1 MPLSFFLHEKIH
13 ERAMNDST
21 RCGFACI
28 LGLPNAG
35 KSTLVNALVGSKVS
49 IVSRKSQTTRS
60 RVLGI
65 LMQDDTQIVLV
76 DTPGIFT
83 PKKIMEKAMVQAA
96 WDALDGAD
104 VIVHLVDAS
113 SRDAIESN
121 GIILEK
127 ISAEKPC
134 LLVLNKTDRVNK
146 PDSVCNLAQK
156 MNERFNYA
164 GTFMI
169 SALTKD
175 GISDVLADIA
185 KRLPAGPFL
194 FDPEQ
199 TTDMPMRLIAA
210 EITREKIFENL
221 HQELPYAVFIETESW
236 ENFDDGSVK
245 IDQTVYVQRDSQ
257 KAIVLGKGGN
267 QIKQIGQSSRRE
279 LEEMMGC
286 RVHLKLFVK
295 VKEDWPER
303 AEYLQ
308 LMGLQAPV

>member
-1 MPLSFFLHEKIH
+1 MSGV
-13 ERAMNDST
+13 T

-49 IVSRKSQTTRS
+49 IVSRKTQTTRA

-65 LMQDDTQIVLV
+65 VMQGDTQIVLA

-83 PKKIMEKAMVQAA
+83 PKKTMERAMVQAA
-96 WDALDGAD
+96 WDALEGAD
-104 VIVHLVDAS
+104 IIVHLVDAS
-113 SRDAIESN
+113 ARDAHEAN
-121 GIILEK
+121 DIILEK
-127 ISAEKPC
+127 TGHDKPC

-146 PDSVCNLAQK
+146 PELFALAQK
-156 MNERFNYA
+156 MNERFEYA
-164 GTFMI
+164 ATFMI

-175 GISDVLADIA
+175 GIADVLADIA
-185 KRLPAGPFL
+185 GRLPEGPFL

-199 TTDMPMRLIAA
+199 TTDMPMRLMAA

-221 HQELPYAVFIETESW
+221 HQELPYAAFVETENW

-245 IDQTVYVQRDSQ
+245 IDQIVYVQRDGQ
-257 KAIVLGKGGN
+257 KAIVLGKGGS
-267 QIKQIGQSSRRE
+267 QIKRIGEAARRE
-279 LEEMMGC
+279 LEELMGC

-303 AEYLQ
+303 QEYLS
-308 LMGLQAPV
+308 LMGLQTTT

>member
-1 MPLSFFLHEKIH
+1 MSG
-13 ERAMNDST
+13 RT
-21 RCGFACI
+21 RSGFACI

-49 IVSRKSQTTRS
+49 IVSRKTQTTRS

-65 LMQDDTQIVLV
+65 VMQGDTQIILA
-76 DTPGIFT
+76 DTPGIFI
-83 PKKIMEKAMVQAA
+83 PQKIMEKAMVQAA
-96 WDALDGAD
+96 WDALEGAD

-113 SRDAIESN
+113 TRDAHEAN
-121 GIILEK
+121 DIILEK
-127 ISAEKPC
+127 TGRGKPC

-146 PDSVCNLAQK
+146 PDLFALAQK
-156 MNERFNYA
+156 MNERFEYA
-164 GTFMI
+164 ATFMI

-175 GISDVLADIA
+175 GIDDVLADIA
-185 KRLPAGPFL
+185 ERLPEGPFL

-199 TTDMPMRLIAA
+199 TTDMPMRLMAA

-221 HQELPYAVFIETESW
+221 HQELPYAVFIETENW

-245 IDQTVYVQRDSQ
+245 IDQIVYVQRDGQ
-257 KAIVLGKGGN
+257 KAIVLGKGGS
-267 QIKQIGQSSRRE
+267 QIKKIGEAARRE
-279 LEEMMGC
+279 LEELMGC

-303 AEYLQ
+303 AEYLR
-308 LMGLQAPV
+308 LMGLQTTT

>member
-1 MPLSFFLHEKIH
+1 MSET
-13 ERAMNDST
+13 T

-127 ISAEKPC
+127 ISADKPC

-146 PDSVCNLAQK
+146 PDLFNLAQK
-156 MNERFNYA
+156 MNERFAYA

-175 GISDVLADIA
+175 GISDVLVDIA

-236 ENFDDGSVK
+236 KNFDDGSVK

-295 VKEDWPER
+295 VKEDWPEC

>member
-1 MPLSFFLHEKIH
+1 MSES
-13 ERAMNDST
+13 MNDTT

-76 DTPGIFT
+76 DTPGIFS

-146 PDSVCNLAQK
+146 PDLFALAQK

>member
-1 MPLSFFLHEKIH
+1 MSET
-13 ERAMNDST
+13 T

-49 IVSRKSQTTRS
+49 IVSRKSQTTRA

-65 LMQDDTQIVLV
+65 LMQDDTQIILA

-83 PKKIMEKAMVQAA
+83 PKKVMEKAMVQAA
-96 WDALDGAD
+96 WDALEGAD

-113 SRDAIESN
+113 AKNVFEEN
-121 GIILEK
+121 EIILEK

-146 PDSVCNLAQK
+146 PDLFNLAQK
-156 MNERFNYA
+156 MNERFSYA
-164 GTFMI
+164 ATFMI

-175 GISDVLADIA
+175 GISDVLDDVA

-210 EITREKIFENL
+210 EITREKIFDNL

-236 ENFDDGSVK
+236 ENFNDGSVK

-257 KAIVLGKGGN
+257 KAIMLGKGGS
-267 QIKQIGQSSRRE
+267 QIKHIGQAARRE

-308 LMGLQAPV
+308 LMGLQTPV

>member
-1 MPLSFFLHEKIH
+1 MSET
-13 ERAMNDST
+13 T

-49 IVSRKSQTTRS
+49 IVSRKSQTTRA

-65 LMQDDTQIVLV
+65 LMQDDTQIILA

-83 PKKIMEKAMVQAA
+83 PKKVMEKAMVQAA
-96 WDALDGAD
+96 WDALEGAD

-113 SRDAIESN
+113 AKNVFEEN
-121 GIILEK
+121 EIILEK

-146 PDSVCNLAQK
+146 PDLFNLAQK
-156 MNERFNYA
+156 MNERFSYA
-164 GTFMI
+164 ATFMI

-175 GISDVLADIA
+175 GISDVLDDVA

-210 EITREKIFENL
+210 EITREKIFDNL

-236 ENFDDGSVK
+236 ENFNDGSVK

-257 KAIVLGKGGN
+257 KAIMLGKGGT
-267 QIKQIGQSSRRE
+267 QIKHIGQAARRE

-308 LMGLQAPV
+308 LMGLQTPV